1 MGGSSEPDGD
11 RGFGRVY
18 LEEGLPLNGAGHR
31 GLLVVDSSTA
41 SVAEGTKVDYPF
53 DTDGSDDDAG
63 EIRATLAWID
73 PEASA
78 VSTKQLV
85 NDLDLE
91 VIAPSGTSYTM
102 WLDGRSDSDNVI
114 ERVII
119 SADDFAAEESGTWTV
134 SVSANELST
143 ESQSYSLVVWGPFGD
158 GEDVVFDEDD
168 IAVDG
173 DDIVV
178 DEDDTAVDGDDVFIG
193 DDDAVAASG
202 SQGGFRGTFA
212 GLSLVLVL
220 PFLARMGAA
229 LVAGDFALV

>member
-18 LEEGLPLNGAGHR
+18 LEEGLPLKGAGHR

-41 SVAEGTKVDYPF
+41 SIVEGTKVDYTF
-53 DTDGSDDDAG
+53 VTDGSDDDAG

-85 NDLDLE
+85 HDLDLE

-102 WLDGRSDSDNVI
+102 WDDRSDSDNVI

-119 SADDFAAEESGTWTV
+119 SAEDFAAEESGTWTV

-143 ESQSYSLVVWGPFGD
+143 ESQPFSLVVWGPFGD
-158 GEDVVFDEDD
+158 GDD

-173 DDIVV
+173 DGFFV
-178 DEDDTAVDGDDVFIG
+178 GDDS
-193 DDDAVAASG
+193 AAASA
-202 SQGGFRGTFA
+202 SHVRFRGTLA
-212 GLSLVLVL
+212 GLSLALVL
-220 PFLARMGAA
+220 PFLAKAGAS
-229 LVAGDFALV
+229 LVAGDFVFV